1 VIDGYMDTLDRLKE
15 RVYRANLELV
25 KRNLVIYTF
34 GNVSGIDR
42 EKGIVAIKPSGIPY
56 EELTPD
62 KIVLVDLNNN
72 VLEGHLNPSSDSKTH
87 LVLYK
92 NFPEIGG
99 VAHTHSPY
107 AVAWAQARKAIPC
120 LGTTHAD
127 YCPGEIPCTV
137 AMSEENIRGDYE
149 TETGN
154 LIVKT
159 FEDYSYKQ
167 TPMVLVASHGP
178 FTWGVKPEEAVQ
190 HSVVLEY
197 LAKTALDTIT
207 IHPRLSPIRQSLI
220 HKHFYRKHGKD
231 AYYGQRQH

>member
-1 VIDGYMDTLDRLKE
+1 MDTLDRLKE